1 MDVRGYVEPNAR
13 EFIDEL
19 KRLLRCAQASAYR
32 WEESVYRWEELAAA
46 DLR

>member
-1 MDVRGYVEPNAR
+1 MEVRGYVEPNAR

-19 KRLLRCAQASAYR
+19 KRLPRCAQASAYR
-32 WEESVYRWEELAAA
+32 REELAAA

>member
-32 WEESVYRWEELAAA
+32 REELAAA